1 MKKLI
6 LTLIITLGITIGASA
21 QNRGLLDRG
30 PESPF
35 ATNEA
40 FAPNNDF
47 NRGLLLPSFFSSI
60 QHGTG
65 SDQDVPL
72 GSGALLLI
80 GFGAAY
86 ALKKGK
92 SRRRE
97 D

>member
-40 FAPNNDF
+40 FAPHEFNNA
-47 NRGLLLPSFFSSI
+47 LLLPSFFSSI

-80 GFGAAY
+80 SFGAAY
-86 ALKKGK
+86 ALKKRK

>member
-1 MKKLI
+1 MKQLI

-35 ATNEA
+35 TTDEV
-40 FAPNNDF
+40 FAPREYNNA
-47 NRGLLLPSFFSSI
+47 LLLPAFLSNL

-65 SDQDVPL
+65 TDQDVPL
-72 GSGALLLI
+72 DGGALLLI

-92 SRRRE
+92 SRRRG